1 MSIVRFLFTV
11 KITTSLSLI
20 AYRYPRLELQYK
32 KTTIKLANGE
42 LVTTSLNSGV
52 PKILVSNFVD
62 SQFHLQL

>member
-1 MSIVRFLFTV
+1 MSIKRFLFTV
-11 KITTSLSLI
+11 KITTSLSLL
-20 AYRYPRLELQYK
+20 AHRYPRLELQYK
-32 KTTIKLANGE
+32 KTTTKLANGE

>member
-11 KITTSLSLI
+11 KITTSLSLL

-52 PKILVSNFVD
+52 SKILVSNFVD